1 MVNYG
6 LHLTAEYIKE
16 NVKRFMYVKDRN
28 GAQIGLVVCDKKGNF
43 GWSLYNK
50 EKEWRE
56 EAELDKGLQIAL
68 SRAKKGKDYVDSDL
82 TQRIV
87 RFFTIPK
94 YINNKEVC
102 KLGLVREYLNRLQ
115 TMVEKRNNR
124 G

>member
-1 MVNYG
+1 MIDYG
-6 LHLTAEYIKE
+6 LG
-16 NVKRFMYVKDRN
+16 VKGKVERFMYVRNENKD
-28 GAQIGLVVCDKKGNF
+28 QIGLVVCDKEGRL

-50 EKEWRE
+50 DKEWE

-68 SRAKKGKDYVDSDL
+68 SRAKKGKEYINLDL
-82 TQRIV
+82 TQRIA

-102 KLGLVREYLNRLQ
+102 KLGLVREYLNKLQ